1 MLQCHGHARTHPSRT
16 RQHHRSETSAVHFVD
31 ALFVLSR
38 SGGLE
43 SVVTL
48 GRFQGGIAL
57 CTRVKNSEF
66 KKSML
71 LIPPKTSDSHIG
83 ARPIHPFGSFGL
95 KFHSQDGKQKRF
107 QFNVLQSRPLT
118 FEGKQLLS
126 LVVPLMNKSTIETL
140 LRVIYRVS
148 LPADTL

>member
-1 MLQCHGHARTHPSRT
+1 
-16 RQHHRSETSAVHFVD
+16 
-31 ALFVLSR
+31 
-38 SGGLE
+38 
-43 SVVTL
+43 
-48 GRFQGGIAL
+48 
-57 CTRVKNSEF
+57 
-66 KKSML
+66 ML

-140 LRVIYRVS
+140 LRVIYRVR
-148 LPADTL
+148 LPADAF

>member
-43 SVVTL
+43 SVVAL

-57 CTRVKNSEF
+57 CTRVINSEL
-66 KKSML
+66 KKSIL

-83 ARPIHPFGSFGL
+83 ARTIHPFGSFGL

-148 LPADTL
+148 LPADAF